1 VLTPNVVGVRVHS
14 QFCWEF
20 VLCPENHCTVKKL
33 SNNVAAVKCKAGDAG
48 MLLLLKGKLSIR
60 KSEII
65 TFVVD

>member
-1 VLTPNVVGVRVHS
+1 M
-14 QFCWEF
+14 
-20 VLCPENHCTVKKL
+20 LCPENHCTVKKL

-65 TFVVD
+65 TFVVRVLFSVVLHIQGKKQYQ

>member
-1 VLTPNVVGVRVHS
+1 
-14 QFCWEF
+14 
-20 VLCPENHCTVKKL
+20 VKKL

-65 TFVVD
+65 TFVVRVLFSVVLHIQGKKQYQ

>member
-1 VLTPNVVGVRVHS
+1 
-14 QFCWEF
+14 

-65 TFVVD
+65 TFVVRVLFSVVLHIQGKKQYQ